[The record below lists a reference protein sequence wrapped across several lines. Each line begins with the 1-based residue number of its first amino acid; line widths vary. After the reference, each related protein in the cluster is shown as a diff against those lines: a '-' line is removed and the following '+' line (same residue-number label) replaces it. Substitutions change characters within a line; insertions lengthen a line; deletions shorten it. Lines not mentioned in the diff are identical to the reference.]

1 MIRAHLWREQVNEYW
16 RIKSQTDDEFYFG
29 LGDRIQARQDA
40 KIPVAGAGTVEFLDK
55 TGGLFKRLGLFFT
68 PARKIAAIIEVAE
81 QIAREKSG
89 ITT

>member
-1 MIRAHLWREQVNEYW
+1 MIRAHLWREKVNEYW

-55 TGGLFKRLGLFFT
+55 SSGLFKRLGVFF
-68 PARKIAAIIEVAE
+68 PAARKIATLIEIAE
-81 QIAREKSG
+81 QEVRKKSG

>member
-1 MIRAHLWREQVNEYW
+1 MIRAHLWREKVNEYW

-29 LGDRIQARQDA
+29 LGDRIQARQNA

-55 TGGLFKRLGLFFT
+55 SGGLFKRLGVFF
-68 PARKIAAIIEVAE
+68 PAARKIATLIEIAE
-81 QIAREKSG
+81 QEVRKKSG

>member
-1 MIRAHLWREQVNEYW
+1 MIRAHLWREKANEYW

-29 LGDRIQARQDA
+29 LGDRIQARQNA

-55 TGGLFKRLGLFFT
+55 SGGLFKRLGVFF
-68 PARKIAAIIEVAE
+68 PAARKIATLIEIAE
-81 QIAREKSG
+81 QEVRKKSG